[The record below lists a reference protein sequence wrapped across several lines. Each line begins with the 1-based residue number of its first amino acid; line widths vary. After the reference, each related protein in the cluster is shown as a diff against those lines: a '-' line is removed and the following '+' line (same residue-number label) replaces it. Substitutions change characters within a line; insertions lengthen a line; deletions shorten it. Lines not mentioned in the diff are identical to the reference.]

1 MDIEELY
8 GHIHIYSMVM
18 LIKYITS
25 IIPEGKHCSV
35 AGIEYG

>member
-1 MDIEELY
+1 
-8 GHIHIYSMVM
+8 VM